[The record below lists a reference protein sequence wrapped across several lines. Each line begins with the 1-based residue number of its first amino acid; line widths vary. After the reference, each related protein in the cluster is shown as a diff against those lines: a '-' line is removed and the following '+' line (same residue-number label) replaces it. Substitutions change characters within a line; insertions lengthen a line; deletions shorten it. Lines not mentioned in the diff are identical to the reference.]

1 MSQLKR
7 SLERIGIVGM
17 LILSPFVIYYMSAS
31 QSQKVYHGTVMKF
44 WATPTDT
51 GIIRYLNVKLDDNRT
66 VAISYQ
72 PASGVLVGREVAV
85 KEITTKFF
93 GYKVYKITRWY

>member
-17 LILSPFVIYYMSAS
+17 LILSPFVIYYMTAS
-31 QSQKVYHGTVMKF
+31 KSQKVYHGIVVKF
-44 WATPTDT
+44 WARTTDT
-51 GIIRYLNVKLDDNRT
+51 RIIRYLNVRLDDNRT
-66 VAISYQ
+66 VTISYQ
-72 PASGVLVGREVAV
+72 PASGVLVGRKVVV

>member
-1 MSQLKR
+1 MFQYRKFI
-7 SLERIGIVGM
+7 ERIGIVGI

-31 QSQKVYHGTVMKF
+31 KSQKVYHGTVVKF
-44 WATPTDT
+44 WARTTDT
-51 GIIRYLNVKLDDNRT
+51 RIIRYLNVRLDDNRT
-66 VAISYQ
+66 VTISYQ

-93 GYKVYKITRWY
+93 GYKIYKISRWY